1 MKKVSVFIFTALMVQ
16 MVLLSSC
23 KEKENQS
30 PTVEIYAPADETMVM
45 RGDQVLIKARA
56 EDSDGSVD
64 ELKFYIGYLNV
75 AAVSE
80 KPYEY
85 TWEVSD
91 SIIGDVAVRAVA
103 IDNEGGATSHSI
115 NVVVDAPGGFNPEL
129 TYGTVSDFDGNNY
142 KTILIGNQN
151 WMAENLKVS
160 HYADGTPIPFVS
172 DDVEWSNL
180 GTSGRAYCWY
190 DNSSEFNDVLG
201 ALYSWPGVMNGASGV
216 SDSSGMIQG
225 VCPDGWHVPS
235 DDEWKALEMELG
247 MSQEVAD
254 KYEWRGSYEGGYL
267 KEMGFSHWDN
277 PNTSADNSSGFTA
290 LPGGFR
296 SNTGIFYG
304 IRQYATFWTA
314 SIKAEGSTE
323 SWYRA
328 LNFQKSHVYR
338 YTVPGNRGASV
349 RCVQDL

>member
-1 MKKVSVFIFTALMVQ
+1 MKKVSVYIFTALLVQ
-16 MVLLSSC
+16 FVLLSSC
-23 KEKENQS
+23 KEKENES
-30 PTVEIYAPADETMVM
+30 PTVAIYSPEEGDLVM
-45 RGDQVLIKARA
+45 GGDLVIVKVNA
-56 EDSDGSVD
+56 EDSDGSV
-64 ELKFYIGYLNV
+64 EEVNFYIDYINV
-75 AAVSE
+75 EVVTE
-80 KPYEY
+80 EPYEY

-91 SIIGDVAVRAVA
+91 SIIGDVSVRAVA
-103 IDNEGGATSHSI
+103 IDNEGGAVSHTI
-115 NVVVDAPGGFNPEL
+115 NVVVDAPGGFNPDL
-129 TYGTVSDFDGNNY
+129 SYGTVSDFDGNSY

-172 DDVEWSNL
+172 DSVGWSNL
-180 GTSGRAYCWY
+180 GTSGSAYCWY
-190 DNSSEFNDVLG
+190 DNSSELADTLG
-201 ALYSWPGVMNGASGV
+201 FLYSWAGAMNGASGV
-216 SDSSGMIQG
+216 NDSSGNIQG

-247 MSQEVAD
+247 MDQEVAD

-277 PNTSADNSSGFTA
+277 PNTSADNTSGFTA

-296 SNTGIFYG
+296 ANTGVFYG
-304 IRQYATFWTA
+304 IRQYGTFWTA
-314 SIKAEGSTE
+314 TMKTESTE

-328 LNFQKSHVYR
+328 LNYEKSHVYR

-349 RCVQDL
+349 RCVQDQ